1 MDTLSTATGAPISAT
16 IPINL
21 LRGLDFQKNYKRK
34 NTQEDFYRI
43 SGAEPE
49 IVNYAGENN
58 KVWGANAEKI
68 SREWFKMDPPTS
80 SCHDHIKQG
89 KTIEQK
95 SMRLGAKGSEGKWQH
110 IEIKHEWDYLLLCTL
125 EVHGLSFHITSRG
138 NVETLVKKGVITGQG
153 KKGKDGI
160 AEAQQ
165 AYWFEKNNFKKK
177 DMVFEDYFK
186 KLTDE
191 GSLIEYIQST
201 S

>member
-1 MDTLSTATGAPISAT
+1 
-16 IPINL
+16 
-21 LRGLDFQKNYKRK
+21 
-34 NTQEDFYRI
+34 
-43 SGAEPE
+43 
-49 IVNYAGENN
+49 
-58 KVWGANAEKI
+58 
-68 SREWFKMDPPTS
+68 
-80 SCHDHIKQG
+80 
-89 KTIEQK
+89 TIEQK